1 MKPMTHDEAF
11 ADLDALA
18 FDLLDEAER
27 TAIMKHIESCDE
39 CRAELD
45 RRRAMV
51 ADLAF
56 AAPLS
61 NDTATGGRARIRER
75 LMARAAAEKPPV
87 HTAPVQTGAIPSRA
101 KRSNGHGRPSA
112 APILLPTAVPAPVQ
126 SRLQRQLPFLA
137 AAASILFVATLGM
150 LGIAIHD
157 RDAMKDALDTQKRA
171 SISAA
176 RAADSMSAALATRDS
191 VIAGLTGRDV
201 TMMTLTSTAAQA
213 PYARMFWDRARNR
226 WTFIAHNMP
235 ELKAGRTYQLWLV
248 TAKAKI
254 SAGTFE
260 PKNGEAILQATYAL
274 TDPLAAIAVTE
285 EPAGGV
291 PQPTGAPV
299 IAAAADTR

>member
-1 MKPMTHDEAF
+1 MKSTMNHDEAF

-27 TAIMKHIESCDE
+27 NAIMAHIEGCDE

-61 NDTATGGRARIRER
+61 NDTATGGRSRIRER
-75 LMARAAAEKPPV
+75 LMARAAAEQPPV
-87 HTAPVQTGAIPSRA
+87 HTAPVQTGAPSRA
-101 KRSNGHGRPSA
+101 KRSGHGRQTT
-112 APILLPTAVPAPVQ
+112 APILLPTQMPTLMR
-126 SRLQRQLPFLA
+126 SRMQRNLPWMA
-137 AAASILFVATLGM
+137 AAASILFVVTLGL
-150 LGIAIHD
+150 LGVTVRDRNAI
-157 RDAMKDALDTQKRA
+157 KDALDAQKLA
-171 SISAA
+171 SISAS
-176 RAADSMSAALATRDS
+176 RAADSLGAVVAARDS
-191 VIAGLTGRDV
+191 IIAGLAGRDV

-213 PYARMFWDRARNR
+213 PYARMFWDRTRNR

-254 SAGTFE
+254 SAGTFQ
-260 PKNGEAILQATYAL
+260 PKNGEAIVQATYAL